1 MTLREREEITGKC
14 KEHFSPHD
22 TTESGSSPLTTA
34 TVTAAPRETSRKIIS
49 LPMCFLV
56 FLDKISSWVLA
67 SRTSE
72 PRHASSAVCTAP
84 ARIDDQRKRGPSK
97 HGPTRQE
104 NVNCSLRKPLFSER
118 RIHRERRRERERA
131 QLAAAAGGEG
141 EVRKEGGQA
150 KWSLPHGHIAFR
162 VEKEKRGGGLEEM
175 DSLKEEGKAF
185 PSYFFLFAS
194 KASEGVALT
203 PDLGCANDGPT
214 FRATL

>member
-1 MTLREREEITGKC
+1 MGRPDKKMLIVPFVNPFSQKEESIERGEE
-14 KEHFSPHD
+14 
-22 TTESGSSPLTTA
+22 
-34 TVTAAPRETSRKIIS
+34 
-49 LPMCFLV
+49 
-56 FLDKISSWVLA
+56 
-67 SRTSE
+67 
-72 PRHASSAVCTAP
+72 
-84 ARIDDQRKRGPSK
+84 
-97 HGPTRQE
+97 
-104 NVNCSLRKPLFSER
+104 
-118 RIHRERRRERERA
+118 RERERA

-203 PDLGCANDGPT
+203 PDLGCANDGPS
-214 FRATL
+214 FRATLLRRDQDPRQFPSSSSLALPWG